1 MLVGNLGQSELK
13 CMTFRNS
20 KADLVFGCN
29 SGVIS
34 EFVSVGVYQSLS
46 DAEEN
51 NLCNHKY
58 FSQYDSGDKCH
69 GLSDPGSNFR

>member
-1 MLVGNLGQSELK
+1 
-13 CMTFRNS
+13 
-20 KADLVFGCN
+20 
-29 SGVIS
+29 
-34 EFVSVGVYQSLS
+34 LS